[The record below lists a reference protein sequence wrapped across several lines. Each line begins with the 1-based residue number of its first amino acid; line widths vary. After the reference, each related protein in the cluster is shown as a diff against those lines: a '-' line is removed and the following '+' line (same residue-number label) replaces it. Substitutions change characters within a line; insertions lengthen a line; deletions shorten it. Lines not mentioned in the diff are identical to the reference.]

1 MNFSEL
7 RLTEPIVRAAA
18 DQGYETPTPIQAKA
32 IPVVL
37 SGHDVLG
44 CAQTGTGKTAAFA
57 MPMLQ
62 MLAEGRRPRMPEP
75 QKKQGQRGGRRPHT
89 PCMPRALVLS
99 PTREL
104 ASQIFE
110 SFRTYGS
117 NLRLRHVVIFGG
129 VSQTGQMRAMRGG
142 ADVIVATPGRLL
154 DLMRQGHIDMRAI
167 ETLVL
172 DEADH
177 MLDMGF
183 IPDIRRIIEKL
194 PKKRQTLFFSATMPR
209 DIRKLAEEILT
220 EPVSIEV
227 DRVASTVESIE
238 QNVYMIAHKL
248 KHVLLERLI
257 HRHSMSRTL
266 VFTRTKRGAD
276 KLVQRLQ
283 SCGLEAGAIHGNK
296 SQNART
302 LALAGFKSGKMPI
315 LVATDIAARGIDVA
329 NVSHVVNYDI
339 PHVSETYVHRIG
351 RTARAGADG
360 IAVSLC
366 DRDERGSLRSIET
379 LINRQL
385 QVVPCDRDLEDNQS
399 HTRKGPPQKN
409 NKRPQRSAPKQ
420 NNHRATFEGR
430 TFDGREIE
438 GGQSQG
444 GRPKRAP
451 AQHQESGSRRADP
464 SQQRGKGNAERSGKP
479 HWQSKQESE
488 GGKPGKYRP
497 NNRSSAPQASGSQSD
512 RSQGDRSQ
520 GDRSRGDR
528 QHDAAGAPSKNRKP
542 RVTGGKKPWSPKN
555 TDTNRQQSNGED
567 SRPKQS
573 KSGKFKGNKSK
584 PRTGGNWQAKSKKSA
599 GNPGVHKKKRANQT
613 AS

>member
-7 RLTEPIVRAAA
+7 RLAEPIVRAVA
-18 DQGYETPTPIQAKA
+18 DQGYDTPTPIQTKA

-37 SGHDVLG
+37 AGRDVLG
-44 CAQTGTGKTAAFA
+44 CAQTGTGKTGAFA
-57 MPMLQ
+57 MPMLH
-62 MLAEGRRPRMPEP
+62 MLAEGNRPKKPAP
-75 QKKQGQRGGRRPHT
+75 PKKQGRRGGRRPHT

-117 NLRLRHVVIFGG
+117 NLRLRPVVIFGG
-129 VSQTGQMRAMRGG
+129 VSQSGQMRAMRGG

-227 DRVASTVESIE
+227 DRVASTVESTE

-248 KHVLLERLI
+248 KHVLLERLVR
-257 HRHSMSRTL
+257 RHSMSRTL

-302 LALAGFKSGKMPI
+302 LALAGFKSGKTPI

-366 DRDERGSLRSIET
+366 DHDERGSLRSIET

-399 HTRKGPPQKN
+399 QARKGPQKKN
-409 NKRPQRSAPKQ
+409 NKRPQRSRP
-420 NNHRATFEGR
+420 NRDNHRQTFEGR

-438 GGQSQG
+438 DGQSR
-444 GRPKRAP
+444 GRRPNGAP
-451 AQHQESGSRRADP
+451 AQNQESGGRKTWP
-464 SQQRGKGNAERSGKP
+464 SKQRGKRNAANSDKP
-479 HWQSKQESE
+479 FWQSKQRSE
-488 GGKPGKYRP
+488 DGNSEKHRP
-497 NNRSSAPQASGSQSD
+497 KSRSTAPHASGSQ
-512 RSQGDRSQ
+512 GDRPY
-520 GDRSRGDR
+520 
-528 QHDAAGAPSKNRKP
+528 DAVDSPPKKRTP
-542 RVTGGKKPWSPKN
+542 RVSGSKKPWTPKN
-555 TDTNRQQSNGED
+555 TDSDRQQSNGED
-567 SRPKQS
+567 GRPKRS
-573 KSGKFKGNKSK
+573 KAGKFNGRKNK
-584 PRTGGNWQAKSKKSA
+584 PGGGGNWQAKSKFA
-599 GNPGVHKKKRANQT
+599 GNTGGHKKKRAKQT

>member
-7 RLTEPIVRAAA
+7 RLIEPIVRAAA

-62 MLAEGRRPRMPEP
+62 LLAAGKRPKTPEP
-75 QKKQGQRGGRRPHT
+75 QKKQGRRGGRRPHT

-110 SFRTYGS
+110 SFCTYGN

-129 VSQTGQMRAMRGG
+129 VSQAGQMRAMRGG

-238 QNVYMIAHKL
+238 QNVYMIAHKV

-257 HRHSMSRTL
+257 RRHSMSRTL

-302 LALAGFKSGKMPI
+302 LALAGFKSGKMPV

-351 RTARAGADG
+351 RTARAGANG
-360 IAVSLC
+360 IAVSFC

-379 LINRQL
+379 LIDRQL
-385 QVVPCDRDLEDNQS
+385 QAVPVDRDLEDNQS
-399 HTRKGPPQKN
+399 HTRKAPQQRN
-409 NKRPQRSAPKQ
+409 NKRPQRSGSKQ
-420 NNHRATFEGR
+420 NNRRATFEGR

-438 GGQSQG
+438 GHESQG
-444 GRPKRAP
+444 RRPKRTS
-451 AQHQESGSRRADP
+451 AQNKESGSRKTEP
-464 SQQRGKGNAERSGKP
+464 SRHRGKGNAARSDKP
-479 HWQSKQESE
+479 YWQSKQESE
-488 GGKPGKYRP
+488 AGKPGKYRP
-497 NNRSSAPQASGSQSD
+497 KNRSAAPQASRSQSSHSKND
-512 RSQGDRSQ
+512 RP
-520 GDRSRGDR
+520 
-528 QHDAAGAPSKNRKP
+528 HDAEGTQSKKRKP
-542 RVTGGKKPWSPKN
+542 RVSGGKKPWSPKS
-555 TDTNRQQSNGED
+555 TDSDRQQSGGENA
-567 SRPKQS
+567 RPKQH
-573 KSGKFKGNKSK
+573 KSGKFNGSKSK
-584 PRTGGNWQAKSKKSA
+584 PRTGVKWQSKSKSA
-599 GNPGVHKKKRANQT
+599 GKPGAHKKKRAKQT